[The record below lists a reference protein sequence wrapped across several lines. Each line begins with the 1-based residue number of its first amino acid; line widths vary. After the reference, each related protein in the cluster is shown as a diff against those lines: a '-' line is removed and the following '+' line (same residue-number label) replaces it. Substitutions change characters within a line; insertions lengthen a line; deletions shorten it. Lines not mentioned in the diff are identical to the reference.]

1 MRYLLE
7 CPERR
12 ELLGVADVYDR
23 TAAHDAAE
31 NGHVECLQLLVEA
44 GVSLY
49 LPDQVRHCLPV
60 TIYTVYPSLSTRPGR
75 SLSTRHYL
83 PDQVG
88 HYLPDQVGHLSLI
101 HI

>member
-12 ELLGVADVYDR
+12 ELLGVADMYDR

-49 LPDQVRHCLPV
+49 LPDQVGHCLPDQV
-60 TIYTVYPSLSTRPGR
+60 G
-75 SLSTRHYL
+75 HCL

-88 HYLPDQVGHLSLI
+88 HYLPA
-101 HI
+101 